1 MKKMTL
7 PEVVI
12 NAAEQFGDAI
22 AIQEAHQQFTFNELN
37 ALRIQSCQAFMA
49 AGVEKGDR
57 VAIWAPNIAEWVI
70 AAIGLQSA
78 GGVLVPINTRINGSE
93 AALIINNSGV
103 KLLFTVASFLDID
116 CPEMLADQEMPA
128 LEAMIFL
135 REPDKQTVYNG
146 SEVFMSWRS
155 FLSMAEQVPPS
166 DAEQRAAS
174 VMPDDTMD
182 IMFTSGTTGKPKGV
196 VCAHGQNIESFI
208 TWGKLRGFS
217 SSDNCLII
225 SPFFYS
231 YGYKAGWLACL
242 IHGATMSPVL
252 SFDLDK
258 VLEQIERDRISVL
271 SGTPSMY
278 QSILAHP
285 KKTVYDLSSLRLA
298 GTGGAPVPVFLIEKI
313 RRELGFECVT
323 TGYGLTETCGIVT
336 LTHADDTPEIVST
349 TSGRAMPGV
358 EIKCIAMDGTPV
370 PVGEAGEICV
380 RGYNLMQGYFN
391 NPAATAEAIDADGWL
406 HTGDIGI
413 LDEQGYLKITDRLK
427 DMIISGGFNV
437 YPAEIENGLAN
448 IEGVVQSAVIGI
460 ADERMG
466 EVPKAFIVKSQ
477 GSELTAQQVTDWC
490 RANMANYKVP
500 RAVEFIDAMP
510 LNASGKIVKGEL
522 RQRI

>member
-1 MKKMTL
+1 MKPVTHMTL
-7 PEVVI
+7 PQLVI
-12 NAAEQFGDAI
+12 NAAEQYGDAV
-22 AIQEAHQQFTFNELN
+22 AIQESHQQFTFNQLN
-37 ALRIQSCQAFMA
+37 ALRVNACQAFMA
-49 AGVEKGDR
+49 AGIEKGDR

-70 AAIGLQSA
+70 AAIGLHSA
-78 GGVLVPINTRINGSE
+78 GGVLVPINTRMKGSE
-93 AALIINNSGV
+93 AAFVINNSGA
-103 KLLFTVASFLDID
+103 KILLTVAGFLGID
-116 CPEMLADQEMPA
+116 YPQLLADQAMPA
-128 LEAMIFL
+128 LEKMILL
-135 REPDKQTVYNG
+135 RE
-146 SEVFMSWRS
+146 SEKETSHHDVGKLMPWQKFMSLAS
-155 FLSMAEQVPPS
+155 QVKPLH
-166 DAEQRAAS
+166 AEQRAAS
-174 VMPDDTMD
+174 LLPTDTMD

-196 VCAHGQNIESFI
+196 ISAHGQNIECFTHWSN
-208 TWGKLRGFS
+208 TVGLR
-217 SSDNCLII
+217 SSDNYLII
-225 SPFFYS
+225 NPFFHS
-231 YGYKAGWLACL
+231 FGYKAGWLAA
-242 IHGATMSPVL
+242 IIQGAKILPVL
-252 SFDLDK
+252 TFDLDK
-258 VLEQIERDRISVL
+258 VLAQIEQDKV
-271 SGTPSMY
+271 SMLPGPPTIY

-285 KKTVYDLSSLRLA
+285 NRDDYDLSSLRLA
-298 GTGGAPVPVFLIEKI
+298 VTGAAAVPVALVDKM
-313 RRELGFECVT
+313 RNELGFESVVT
-323 TGYGLTETCGIVT
+323 AYGLTETCGVVT
-336 LTHADDTPEIVST
+336 ICRADDSAEIIST
-349 TSGRAMPGV
+349 TSGRAMPGIEV
-358 EIKCIAMDGTPV
+358 KCVALDGRDV

-522 RQRI
+522 R